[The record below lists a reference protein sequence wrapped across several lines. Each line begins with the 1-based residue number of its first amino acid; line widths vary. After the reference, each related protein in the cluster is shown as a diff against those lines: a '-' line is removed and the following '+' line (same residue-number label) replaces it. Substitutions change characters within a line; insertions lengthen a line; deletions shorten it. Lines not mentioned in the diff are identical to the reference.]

1 MSSVLWEGGLRDSD
15 IGGRER
21 LQSRFGSPDLE
32 MERHRLFVKEGGES
46 REAGAKEN

>member
-15 IGGRER
+15 IVRREW
-21 LQSRFGSPDLE
+21 LQLHFGSSDLE
-32 MERHRLFVKEGGES
+32 VERHQLFVKEGGES